1 MPSLLVVQHI
11 EREGPG
17 LLAELAEERGL
28 TVQICHAWLGEPLPR
43 HHPQDQIL
51 AVMGGS
57 MGVADLANP
66 ATPWLA
72 PTVAL
77 LQERL
82 ALQRPILGVCLGAQL
97 LAAAAGGGAAPLQVG
112 DPPVPLREVGFG
124 AVHFLRSPAQ
134 EPVLAGLAPSQ
145 LVLHWHGDRIVL
157 PPTAELLA
165 STLHCP
171 EQLFRIGARAFGL
184 QFHCE
189 VGSEALER
197 WISEDAAFVRAALGP
212 HGAESLR
219 REATQFLPLVSAT
232 WRRLLGN
239 LLAQCLGEAQ
249 AGAPQEGSAAT

>member
-17 LLAELAEERGL
+17 LLAELAKERGL
-28 TVQICHAWLGEPLPR
+28 EVEICRAWLGEPLPL
-43 HHPQDQIL
+43 HHPPHQIL
-51 AVMGGS
+51 AVMGGP

-66 ATPWLA
+66 ATSWLA

-82 ALQRPILGVCLGAQL
+82 ALQRPILGFCLGAQL

-134 EPVLAGLAPSQ
+134 EPVLAGLAPSE
-145 LVLHWHGDRIVL
+145 LVLHWHGDRIQL
-157 PPTAELLA
+157 PPTAELVA
-165 STLHCP
+165 SSLHCP
-171 EQLFRIGARAFGL
+171 EQLFRIGDRAFGL

-189 VGSEALER
+189 VGPEAC
-197 WISEDAAFVRAALGP
+197 
-212 HGAESLR
+212 
-219 REATQFLPLVSAT
+219 
-232 WRRLLGN
+232 
-239 LLAQCLGEAQ
+239 LAVPQ
-249 AGAPQEGSAAT
+249 ADEPQDGSAAT